1 MRFRAASGS
10 GLLRSERRTS
20 SASVCRQRDCWGEKH
35 VSGIRSVFTHRTQAN
50 ARVRRGPVNAQQ
62 GSADCTLRSDLRGIA
77 KAALLRS
84 PFKGGALFS
93 RKSLLRSVGLTSRSA
108 GNMLLLRYNSVCHQS
123 GAEDVFRFFVFALAQ
138 EIVEALFVLPPVFAI
153 VKGASAVSLR
163 RSRLFAGTARN
174 GPRQPRKRRMGTL
187 WP

>member
-1 MRFRAASGS
+1 VRSRAACGS

-35 VSGIRSVFTHRTQAN
+35 VSGIRSVL
-50 ARVRRGPVNAQQ
+50 AQQ

-84 PFKGGALFS
+84 PFKGGAPFS

-153 VKGASAVSLR
+153 VKGASAVSFR
-163 RSRLFAGTARN
+163 RSRLFVGKRPERPETT
-174 GPRQPRKRRMGTL
+174 RKRRTGTL